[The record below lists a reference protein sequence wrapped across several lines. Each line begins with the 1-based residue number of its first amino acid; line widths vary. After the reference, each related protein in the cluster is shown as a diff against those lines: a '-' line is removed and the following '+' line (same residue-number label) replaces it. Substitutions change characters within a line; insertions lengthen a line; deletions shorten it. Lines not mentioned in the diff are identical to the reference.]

1 MQRDKA
7 RHLSVRFTESDEAVS
22 RLPRSDRLELLEIRR
37 LMRRA
42 FYAELGRQPPTA
54 IPHMPSYVRAVK
66 KKWGLLYNNSAR
78 QLLAEIE
85 GFPTWEAMMSTE

>member
-1 MQRDKA
+1 MQRDE
-7 RHLSVRFTESDEAVS
+7 VRFLASRFTRSDEAVS
-22 RLPRSDRLELLEIRR
+22 RLPKAERLELLETRR

-42 FYAELGRQPPTA
+42 FYADLGRQPPTD
-54 IPHMPSYVRAVK
+54 ISHMPSYVRAVK

-85 GFPTWEAMMSTE
+85 GFPNWEVMMSAE

>member
-1 MQRDKA
+1 MQRNK
-7 RHLSVRFTESDEAVS
+7 VRYPAVGFTKTDEAVS
-22 RLPRSDRLELLEIRR
+22 RLPKSERLELLETRQ

-42 FYAELGRQPPTA
+42 FYADLSRQPPTD
-54 IPHMPSYVRAVK
+54 ISHMPSYVRAVR

-85 GFPTWEAMMSTE
+85 GFPTWEAMMSAE